1 MNKNDFYFDFEKLK
15 DIISIYVENELEFN
29 SNLLKY
35 NIIEIFGNL
44 LKKISDNMQKLSYLE
59 KIELKEDI
67 ELEIYK
73 YSDNFLKI
81 DDYYNILENENS
93 EYCNKY
99 SEYISMCFK
108 FFLNRLNIILN
119 IQILTI
125 EITNSNQLIKM
136 IFDYE

>member
-1 MNKNDFYFDFEKLK
+1 MNKNDFYFEFEKLK

-73 YSDNFLKI
+73 YGDNFLKI
-81 DDYYNILENENS
+81 DDYYNIVENENS

-108 FFLNRLNIILN
+108 FFLNKLNIILN
-119 IQILTI
+119 IQITNI
-125 EITNSNQLIKM
+125 ELDNSNQLIKM